1 MLVSG
6 PDIRVDGRRYAPGPV
21 DGAFS
26 LPNPLPSG
34 FVWTYLSEGTDFT
47 DAPDL
52 VVVMPGYE
60 APHRWIEH
68 LLTRARCD
76 LFELMPD
83 DDRVWPVCEVSLAP
97 NITLE
102 VPQYPMQAS
111 NRAFRDWCERV
122 GHDLLLMGGLGQSGC
137 EGLLYAGPLPHPL
150 TWDTPGPVR
159 PCKTFERTAR

>member
-1 MLVSG
+1 MW
-6 PDIRVDGRRYAPGPV
+6 P
-21 DGAFS
+21 
-26 LPNPLPSG
+26 
-34 FVWTYLSEGTDFT
+34 YLSEGKCFS

-52 VVVMPGYE
+52 VVAMPGYE
-60 APHRWIEH
+60 APFRWTEH
-68 LLTRARCD
+68 LLSQARRD
-76 LFELMPD
+76 LIKIMPIY
-83 DDRVWPVCEVSLAP
+83 DRVLPVREVSLAP
-97 NITLE
+97 DVMLE
-102 VPQYPMQAS
+102 LPQYPTQAS